1 MRICCRCEAGDH
13 DTRYSIHLA
22 PNRKTEESVPRITG
36 VTRFLLLFCSNCN
49 YKFVTVH
56 MMDLYI
62 YTAVA
67 INSINMVKTTIQLY
81 GFSSVESPEAVKA
94 FLEEYTG
101 EGTVSDVKV
110 RPPNDGKSRSYAIVE
125 FTHAESAEIII
136 PLADDRLLWY
146 GDSYLKARKWK
157 VDNFEHSMGLVKLHF
172 GCLVSEEQFS
182 VLWTAPDVQVNFGTE
197 FKNIYF
203 SFSYNSAVYKLE
215 VSTESISQ
223 MELHIVRDQLRNY
236 LLIQL
241 LGTPRIFKQKSDND
255 WVREVDFTPSC
266 CIGQSS
272 AVCLELPYGSVLPNL
287 RDNFLHYQET
297 EGRFALEIGNPF
309 SCNSDLVP
317 IVSPPEGINLPYK
330 ILFKIN
336 SLVQHGRVPGQ
347 ALDVTFYKLVDPSTI
362 RTDYIECAL
371 DKLFRL
377 KVCCYDPVSWLR
389 EQYRDYK
396 SCTRIP
402 ETPAISLDDGMVYV
416 HRVQVTPSKVYFCGP
431 EVNLSNRVLRKYPQD
446 IDNFLRVSFVDE
458 DLGKIRSEDLCSHL
472 RTSNTSAEE
481 ERRTR
486 VYERIFST
494 LRNGI
499 VIGDKKFE
507 FLAYS
512 SSQLRERSVWMFASR
527 SELCAQDI
535 RNWMGDFRG
544 IRNVAKYGAR
554 LGQAFSSSRE
564 TFNVDR
570 DEIELIPDVKIE
582 RSGVKYCFSDG
593 IGKISAEFAERVAR
607 KCGRSS
613 TPSAF
618 QIRIGGYK
626 GIVAVDPTLEKNLA
640 LRESMCKY
648 QSNNTALDVLK
659 WSKYQP
665 CFLNRQLITLLSTL
679 GVPDHVFQRKQRQAL
694 NQLEGVLTD
703 PSRAKEALKTI
714 FQGEVTDV
722 LKEMLSCG
730 YKPDAE
736 PFLSL
741 TLQAFC
747 ASKLMELRTK
757 TRIFVSSGR
766 SMMGCLD
773 ETGTLEYGQVFVQ
786 CSRRVISTGS
796 NTTSSEEKF
805 VVDRNVAVARN
816 PCLHPG
822 DVRVLTAVDVPA
834 LHHMV
839 DCVVFPQ
846 KGKRPH
852 PDECSGGDLDGDFYF
867 VSWDSDLIP
876 PRKVRP
882 MNYTPAPTIELD
894 HDVTMEE
901 VAESFTNYIVN
912 DMLGIISNAHA
923 VFADTEPQK
932 AESAQCKELA
942 KLHSCAVDSP
952 KTGVVVEVPRS
963 LRAKEYP
970 DFMEKVE
977 KPTYES
983 RRVIGKL
990 FRQVKNVELGSRS
1003 HSSSIKSFTVEVATK
1018 FYDPDMEVDGFEA
1031 YIDDAINCK
1040 REYDYKLGS
1049 LMDYYGIKTEAD
1061 ILTGN
1066 ITSVSKLFGKRKDLE
1081 TMNYA
1086 VRSLKKEARTWFYAN
1101 QSDSSTNVDDVSATK
1116 ASAWYYVTYHPR
1128 CWGRCNK
1135 GMERDHFLSFPW
1147 CVFDKLIQ
1155 IKREKTSTRNSFH
1168 MSDQR
1173 GVMLD
1178 KCRSTCFPL

>member
-1 MRICCRCEAGDH
+1 
-13 DTRYSIHLA
+13 
-22 PNRKTEESVPRITG
+22 
-36 VTRFLLLFCSNCN
+36 
-49 YKFVTVH
+49 
-56 MMDLYI
+56 
-62 YTAVA
+62 
-67 INSINMVKTTIQLY
+67 MVKTTIQLY

-110 RPPNDGKSRSYAIVE
+110 RPPNDGKSRSSAIVE

-136 PLADDRLLWY
+136 PLADDRRLWY

-157 VDNFEHSMGLVKLHF
+157 VDNFEHSMGRVKLHF

-182 VLWTAPDVQVNFGTE
+182 VLWTAPDVQVKFGTE

-203 SFSYNSAVYKLE
+203 SFSYDSAVYKFE
-215 VSTESISQ
+215 VFTESISQ
-223 MELHIVRDQLRNY
+223 MELHIARDQLRKY
-236 LLIQL
+236 LLIQ
-241 LGTPRIFKQKSDND
+241 
-255 WVREVDFTPSC
+255 
-266 CIGQSS
+266 
-272 AVCLELPYGSVLPNL
+272 
-287 RDNFLHYQET
+287 
-297 EGRFALEIGNPF
+297 
-309 SCNSDLVP
+309 
-317 IVSPPEGINLPYK
+317 
-330 ILFKIN
+330 IN

-362 RTDYIECAL
+362 RIDYIECAL

-377 KVCCYDPVSWLR
+377 KACCYDPVSWLC

-458 DLGKIRSEDLCSHL
+458 DLGKIHSKDLCSRP

-507 FLAYS
+507 FLAFS
-512 SSQLRERSVWMFASR
+512 SSQLREHSVWMFASR
-527 SELCAQDI
+527 SELSAQDI
-535 RNWMGDFRG
+535 RNWMGDFRD

-618 QIRIGGYK
+618 QIRRGGYK
-626 GIVAVDPTLEKNLA
+626 GVVAVDPTLAKNLA

-659 WSKYQP
+659 WSTYQP

-679 GVPDHVFQRKQRQAL
+679 GVPDHVFQRKQTQAL

-703 PSRAKEALKTI
+703 PSRAKEALETI

-786 CSRRVISTGS
+786 CSHRVISTGSAHS

-805 VVDRNVAVARN
+805 VVDGNVVVARN

-876 PRKVRP
+876 PWKVRP

-894 HDVTMEE
+894 HDVTME
-901 VAESFTNYIVN
+901 VQCSRLSLLLNIFYGRVSALFIQH
-912 DMLGIISNAHA
+912 L
-923 VFADTEPQK
+923 VF
-932 AESAQCKELA
+932 
-942 KLHSCAVDSP
+942 
-952 KTGVVVEVPRS
+952 
-963 LRAKEYP
+963 
-970 DFMEKVE
+970 
-977 KPTYES
+977 
-983 RRVIGKL
+983 
-990 FRQVKNVELGSRS
+990 
-1003 HSSSIKSFTVEVATK
+1003 
-1018 FYDPDMEVDGFEA
+1018 
-1031 YIDDAINCK
+1031 
-1040 REYDYKLGS
+1040 
-1049 LMDYYGIKTEAD
+1049 
-1061 ILTGN
+1061 
-1066 ITSVSKLFGKRKDLE
+1066 
-1081 TMNYA
+1081 YA
-1086 VRSLKKEARTWFYAN
+1086 VCCRKL
-1101 QSDSSTNVDDVSATK
+1101 QSRLQTT
-1116 ASAWYYVTYHPR
+1116 
-1128 CWGRCNK
+1128 
-1135 GMERDHFLSFPW
+1135 
-1147 CVFDKLIQ
+1147 
-1155 IKREKTSTRNSFH
+1155 
-1168 MSDQR
+1168 
-1173 GVMLD
+1173 
-1178 KCRSTCFPL
+1178 

>member
-1 MRICCRCEAGDH
+1 
-13 DTRYSIHLA
+13 
-22 PNRKTEESVPRITG
+22 
-36 VTRFLLLFCSNCN
+36 
-49 YKFVTVH
+49 
-56 MMDLYI
+56 
-62 YTAVA
+62 
-67 INSINMVKTTIQLY
+67 MVKTTIQLY

-110 RPPNDGKSRSYAIVE
+110 RPPNDGKSRSSAIVE

-136 PLADDRLLWY
+136 LLADDRYRRLWY
-146 GDSYLKARKWK
+146 GDSYLKARNWK
-157 VDNFEHSMGLVKLHF
+157 VDNFEYSMGLVKLHF
-172 GCLVSEEQFS
+172 GCLVSEDQFS
-182 VLWTAPDVQVNFGTE
+182 VLWTAPDVQVKFGTE

-203 SFSYNSAVYKLE
+203 SFSYDSAAYKLE
-215 VSTESISQ
+215 VFTESISQ
-223 MELHIVRDQLRNY
+223 MELHIERDQLRKY

-241 LGTPRIFKQKSDND
+241 LGTPRIFKQASAND

-317 IVSPPEGINLPYK
+317 IVGPPEGINLPYK

-362 RTDYIECAL
+362 RIDYIECAL

-377 KVCCYDPVSWLR
+377 KACCYDPVSWLS

-458 DLGKIRSEDLCSHL
+458 DLGTIHSKDLCYRP

-494 LRNGI
+494 IRNGI

-507 FLAYS
+507 FLAFS
-512 SSQLRERSVWMFASR
+512 SSQLREHSVWMFASR
-527 SELCAQDI
+527 SELSAQDI
-535 RNWMGDFRG
+535 RNWMGDFRD

-582 RSGVKYCFSDG
+582 RSGFKYCFSDG

-613 TPSAF
+613 TPSAL
-618 QIRIGGYK
+618 QIRRGGYK
-626 GIVAVDPTLEKNLA
+626 GVVAVDPTLAKNLA

-659 WSKYQP
+659 WSTYQP

-703 PSRAKEALKTI
+703 PSRAKEALETI

-757 TRIFVSSGR
+757 TRIFVSNGR

-786 CSRRVISTGS
+786 CSQRVISTGSAHS

-805 VVDRNVAVARN
+805 VVDGNVVVARN

-932 AESAQCKELA
+932 AMSAQCIELA
-942 KLHSCAVDSP
+942 KLCSYAVDSP

-990 FRQVKNVELGSRS
+990 FRQVKNVELGSHS
-1003 HSSSIKSFTVEVATK
+1003 HSGSIKSFTVEVARK

-1040 REYDYKLGS
+1040 REYDYKLGN

-1066 ITSVSKLFGKRKDLE
+1066 ITSVSKFFNKRKDLE
-1081 TMNYA
+1081 TINYA

-1101 QSDSSTNVDDVSATK
+1101 QSDSSTDVDDVSATK

-1128 CWGRCNK
+1128 YWGRCNK

-1168 MSDQR
+1168 MSDQS

-1178 KCRSTCFPL
+1178 KFRSICLLL

>member
-1 MRICCRCEAGDH
+1 
-13 DTRYSIHLA
+13 
-22 PNRKTEESVPRITG
+22 
-36 VTRFLLLFCSNCN
+36 
-49 YKFVTVH
+49 
-56 MMDLYI
+56 
-62 YTAVA
+62 
-67 INSINMVKTTIQLY
+67 
-81 GFSSVESPEAVKA
+81 
-94 FLEEYTG
+94 
-101 EGTVSDVKV
+101 
-110 RPPNDGKSRSYAIVE
+110 
-125 FTHAESAEIII
+125 
-136 PLADDRLLWY
+136 
-146 GDSYLKARKWK
+146 
-157 VDNFEHSMGLVKLHF
+157 
-172 GCLVSEEQFS
+172 
-182 VLWTAPDVQVNFGTE
+182 
-197 FKNIYF
+197 
-203 SFSYNSAVYKLE
+203 
-215 VSTESISQ
+215 
-223 MELHIVRDQLRNY
+223 
-236 LLIQL
+236 
-241 LGTPRIFKQKSDND
+241 
-255 WVREVDFTPSC
+255 
-266 CIGQSS
+266 
-272 AVCLELPYGSVLPNL
+272 
-287 RDNFLHYQET
+287 
-297 EGRFALEIGNPF
+297 
-309 SCNSDLVP
+309 
-317 IVSPPEGINLPYK
+317 
-330 ILFKIN
+330 
-336 SLVQHGRVPGQ
+336 
-347 ALDVTFYKLVDPSTI
+347 
-362 RTDYIECAL
+362 
-371 DKLFRL
+371 
-377 KVCCYDPVSWLR
+377 
-389 EQYRDYK
+389 
-396 SCTRIP
+396 
-402 ETPAISLDDGMVYV
+402 MVYV

-458 DLGKIRSEDLCSHL
+458 DLGKIRSKDLCL
-472 RTSNTSAEE
+472 RPRTSNTSAEE

-486 VYERIFST
+486 
-494 LRNGI
+494 
-499 VIGDKKFE
+499 KFE
-507 FLAYS
+507 FLAFS
-512 SSQLRERSVWMFASR
+512 SSQLREHSVWMFASR
-527 SELCAQDI
+527 SELSAQDI
-535 RNWMGDFRG
+535 RNWMGDFKD
-544 IRNVAKYGAR
+544 IRNVAKYGTR

-564 TFNVDR
+564 TFNVDI

-626 GIVAVDPTLEKNLA
+626 GVVAVDPTLTKNLA

-665 CFLNRQLITLLSTL
+665 CFLNRQLITLLSTN

-703 PSRAKEALKTI
+703 PSRAKEALETI

-747 ASKLMELRTK
+747 ASKLMELRKK

-773 ETGTLEYGQVFVQ
+773 ETGTLEYGHVFVQ
-786 CSRRVISTGS
+786 YSRRVISTGSAHS

-805 VVDRNVAVARN
+805 VVDRNVVVARN

-822 DVRVLTAVDVPA
+822 DIRVLTAVDVPA

-846 KGKRPH
+846 KGERPH

-876 PRKVRP
+876 PRKARP

-923 VFADTEPQK
+923 VFADTQPQK
-932 AESAQCKELA
+932 AMSAQCIELA
-942 KLHSCAVDSP
+942 KLCSYAVDSP

-970 DFMEKVE
+970 DFMEMVE

-990 FRQVKNVELGSRS
+990 FRQVKNVELGSN
-1003 HSSSIKSFTVEVATK
+1003 SSSIKSFTVEVARK
-1018 FYDPDMEVDGFEA
+1018 
-1031 YIDDAINCK
+1031 
-1040 REYDYKLGS
+1040 EYDYKLGN

-1066 ITSVSKLFGKRKDLE
+1066 ITSVSKFFDKRKDLE
-1081 TMNYA
+1081 TINYT

-1101 QSDSSTNVDDVSATK
+1101 QSDSSTNVDDVSSTK

-1128 CWGRCNK
+1128 YWGCCNK

-1173 GVMLD
+1173 GVKLD
-1178 KCRSTCFPL
+1178 KCRSTCSPL